1 MREAIRLAVK
11 LHRQQQ
17 GGQGTGGYGAPRPPV
32 AAWGEIAPAAAGPKG
47 CGMMQR
53 LQDLEGLV
61 TRGVLT
67 RGEAEGLKVRR
78 KTVMF
83 PGASV
88 LGYV

>member
-17 GGQGTGGYGAPRPPV
+17 GGPGTSGYGAPRPPV
-32 AAWGEIAPAAAGPKG
+32 AAWGEIAPTAGTKG

-67 RGEAEGLKVRR
+67 RAEADGLKVRH
-78 KTVMF
+78 KTGFV
-83 PGASV
+83 
-88 LGYV
+88 